1 MIYLINKT
9 NCIVVGQFDSI
20 TSTKSY
26 LKSYGITTYENYAFT
41 EEINNMRYISRITHV
56 DGVCIYNNKTFWINE
71 SHNIY
76 DDYSNH
82 IVLDFLGNLMYS
94 DRFLLEM
101 DYNFNRIAN
110 VTSIAEQVNYNIDIG
125 FEFIALFR
133 EETVAGD
140 LGSLNGL
147 DVAAKTA
154 NATPLITTGSF
165 KEAAYVLGGITPDEY
180 LTTARLTKYISM
192 LKAADI
198 ITYQS

>member
-20 TSTKSY
+20 TSAKSY
-26 LKSYGITTYENYAFT
+26 LKSYGITIYENYAFT

-154 NATPLITTGSF
+154 NAIPLITTGSF
-165 KEAAYVLGGITPDEY
+165 KEATYVLGGITPDEY

-198 ITYQS
+198 ITYQG